1 VAILLLAL
9 TALAF
14 PALFGPY
21 TTGVATVAALTIPG
35 AVALNL
41 LQGVAGQVSA
51 GNAAFLAIGTMVTAT
66 MVRQWPGVSFLVVLP
81 TAGLVAAAIGAIVA
95 LPALRVRGLYLLIG
109 TLALHYIVVY
119 SVYVYQKQTVGPTGF
134 MIPTPSIA
142 GFVVDSPVKWYYVLL
157 IFAVAALWQMANI
170 LRTRVGRAWIA
181 VRDGDVA
188 AEIVGVN
195 VIRAKISA
203 FVVSSFM
210 IGVQGGLFAYYTQVI
225 TNELFTLDL
234 AIQYIAIVIIGGM
247 GSVYGTVLGTV
258 AIVGLP
264 YLLQQ
269 LALGLPPDFGPSH
282 IVLLRIFDV
291 QNITYG
297 LLIMAFLL
305 FAPGGLV
312 SIWARLMDLLRL
324 WPFTRQPVLR

>member
-1 VAILLLAL
+1 
-9 TALAF
+9 
-14 PALFGPY
+14 
-21 TTGVATVAALTIPG
+21 
-35 AVALNL
+35 
-41 LQGVAGQVSA
+41 
-51 GNAAFLAIGTMVTAT
+51 
-66 MVRQWPGVSFLVVLP
+66 
-81 TAGLVAAAIGAIVA
+81 
-95 LPALRVRGLYLLIG
+95 
-109 TLALHYIVVY
+109 
-119 SVYVYQKQTVGPTGF
+119 
-134 MIPTPSIA
+134 
-142 GFVVDSPVKWYYVLL
+142 VLL